1 MKKLFFTVLVV
12 MLLLIPV
19 FGFTAAT
26 DQPVNKSLT
35 FQWEQPDTD
44 LTSITGWSLY
54 MSSVTGSGY
63 VKIVDIPYVAGSG
76 PTFTTATVLNVTG
89 APGTTV
95 NRYFVLTANGIG
107 GVFSVYSNEASY
119 GFAIPYTVPV
129 APFHLIIKVTV
140 AP

>member
-1 MKKLFFTVLVV
+1 MKKLILTVLAV
-12 MLLLIPV
+12 MFLLIPV
-19 FGFTAAT
+19 FGFAA

-35 FQWEQPDTD
+35 FQWEQPGTD

-63 VKIVDIPYVAGSG
+63 VKIVDIPYVAGTV
-76 PTFTTATVLNVTG
+76 PTFTTTKILNVTG
-89 APGTTV
+89 APGATV
-95 NRYFVLTANGIG
+95 NRYFVLTANGLG

-119 GFAIPYTVPV
+119 GFAIPYPVPA
-129 APFHLIIKVTV
+129 APFNLIIKVTV

>member
-1 MKKLFFTVLVV
+1 MKKVFLMFLLLMF
-12 MLLLIPV
+12 LLIPV

-44 LTSITGWSLY
+44 LSTITGWSLY

-76 PTFTTATVLNVTG
+76 PTFTTAKILTVTG
-89 APGTTV
+89 TPGTTV
-95 NRYFVLTANGIG
+95 NRFFVLTANGVG
-107 GVFSVYSNEASY
+107 GVNSINSNEASY
-119 GFAIPYTVPV
+119 GFTIPYLVPA
-129 APFHLIIKVTV
+129 APFNLIIKVTV
-140 AP
+140 VP